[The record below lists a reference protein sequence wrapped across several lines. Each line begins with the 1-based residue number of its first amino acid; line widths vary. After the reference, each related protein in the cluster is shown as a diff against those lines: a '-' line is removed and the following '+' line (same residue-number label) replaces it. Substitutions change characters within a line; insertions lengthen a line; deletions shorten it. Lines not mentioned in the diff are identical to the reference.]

1 MGRPNPPPSFSRV
14 DPRRS
19 PLPAERH
26 GLFQVSSRAIMPEPP
41 LPTRRSSSS
50 STLRFLY
57 LRQTSLTRHWPV
69 FLKLTGVK
77 TRRNYVQDEVLFCCC
92 RFVFFS
98 SFPSWSPLG
107 ESYFVVVRGLAVCTF
122 VSQAE
127 KLPFSGREEFTPWKQ
142 K

>member
-1 MGRPNPPPSFSRV
+1 MSKMKFYFV
-14 DPRRS
+14 
-19 PLPAERH
+19 
-26 GLFQVSSRAIMPEPP
+26 V
-41 LPTRRSSSS
+41 
-50 STLRFLY
+50 
-57 LRQTSLTRHWPV
+57 V
-69 FLKLTGVK
+69 
-77 TRRNYVQDEVLFCCC
+77 VLFC
-92 RFVFFS
+92 FS